1 MSDIN
6 LSTGTVSPADYMRF
20 KLRVKAYEHEHD
32 DLAPFKKLKKGV
44 FKIGTGSV
52 STNSAVHNFL
62 NTLLHKYGSGICET
76 YFQDETPIVS
86 VAYKVNQGAF
96 NKKENV
102 SIHVF
107 PQGETHKNY
116 YIANAAIK
124 NDMVTND
131 IIKLI

>member
-20 KLRVKAYEHEHD
+20 KLRVKAYENENEI
-32 DLAPFKKLKKGV
+32 APFKKLKKGV
-44 FKIGTGSV
+44 YKIGTGAV
-52 STNSAVHNFL
+52 SSNSAVHNFL

-76 YFQDETPIVS
+76 YFQDEIPIVS

-102 SIHVF
+102 SVHVF
-107 PQGETHKNY
+107 PQGEQHKNY
-116 YIANAAIK
+116 YIASIAIK
-124 NDMVTND
+124 NDMVTNE
-131 IIKLI
+131 IINLI